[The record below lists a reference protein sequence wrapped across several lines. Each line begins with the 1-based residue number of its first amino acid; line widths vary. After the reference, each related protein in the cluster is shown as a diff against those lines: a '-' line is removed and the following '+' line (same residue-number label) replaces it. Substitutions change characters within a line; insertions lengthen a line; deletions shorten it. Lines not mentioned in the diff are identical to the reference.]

1 MLCLVL
7 RRMTFRLILD
17 NMSENVLFRT
27 KTYLVGSMQYR
38 NGEDWRNDVGKE
50 LTKRHITVFN
60 PYHKPFIKDVQ
71 EGDIVRKT
79 LRDLMENKKYD
90 EVQSTFK
97 EIRAFDLNLVDRSD
111 FIIAYIIPTVPTIGT
126 VEELVTAVRMKK
138 PTFIAIEGG
147 KKKCPLWY
155 FGMFPHKY
163 IYDSLDDMMD
173 MIYKIDD
180 GIKEIDSDRWRLLKK
195 EYR

>member
-1 MLCLVL
+1 
-7 RRMTFRLILD
+7 
-17 NMSENVLFRT
+17 MSENVLYKT
-27 KTYLVGSMQYR
+27 KTYLVGAMQYA
-38 NGEDWRNDVGKE
+38 NGEDWRNEIQSE
-50 LTKRHITVFN
+50 LIKRNITVFN

-71 EGDIVRKT
+71 EGDIVRST
-79 LRDLMENKKYD
+79 LNGLMEEEKYD
-90 EVQSTFK
+90 EVQK
-97 EIRAFDLNLVDRSD
+97 RVKPIRSYDLNLVDRSD
-111 FIIAYIIPTVPTIGT
+111 FITAYIIPDVPTIGT

-163 IYDSLDDMMD
+163 FYGSLNEMLD
-173 MIYKIDD
+173 MICKIDD
-180 GIKEIDSDRWRLLKK
+180 GIQEIDSDRWRLLKK

>member
-1 MLCLVL
+1 MSDTPFQ
-7 RRMTFRLILD
+7 MTP
-17 NMSENVLFRT
+17 NVLYRT
-27 KTYLVGSMQYR
+27 KTYLVGAMQYK
-38 NGEDWRNDVGKE
+38 NGEDWRNEVGAE
-50 LTKRHITVFN
+50 LSKRHITVFN

-71 EGDIVRKT
+71 EGDIVRRT
-79 LRDLMENKKYD
+79 LNDLMDKEKYD
-90 EVQSTFK
+90 EVQATFK

-163 IYDSLDDMMD
+163 IYNSLDDMMD

-180 GIKEIDSDRWRLLKK
+180 GVKEIDSDRWRLLKK